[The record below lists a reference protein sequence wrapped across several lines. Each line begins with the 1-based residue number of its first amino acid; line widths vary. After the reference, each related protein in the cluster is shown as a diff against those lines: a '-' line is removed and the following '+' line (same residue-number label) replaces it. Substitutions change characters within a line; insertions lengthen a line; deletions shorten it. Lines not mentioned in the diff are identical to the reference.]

1 MERFFSSNDIARNDG
16 LCSLFR
22 LRFHGS
28 MSVGINDIVSP
39 LAPAR
44 RRPFSPT
51 ASRSSHIGSDDSH
64 DSPTANENERFE
76 QANSSYSHIER
87 RS

>member
-1 MERFFSSNDIARNDG
+1 MILLAMMGSV
-16 LCSLFR
+16 FR

-28 MSVGINDIVSP
+28 MYVCWHKRYRFSISTREK
-39 LAPAR
+39 APIFAGCFKVL
-44 RRPFSPT
+44 P
-51 ASRSSHIGSDDSH
+51 HSDDSH
-64 DSPTANENERFE
+64 DSPIANENERFE